1 MTQNDRLPGHQV
13 WAPPGVIPEI
23 LPDLRTAEAP
33 QEGVDRRE
41 VVETIMQEEMMSEA
55 GSRTQLFEEVQQAL
69 RPDLQ

>member
-1 MTQNDRLPGHQV
+1 M
-13 WAPPGVIPEI
+13 WAPPGVIPET
-23 LPDLRTAEAP
+23 LLDLRTAEAP